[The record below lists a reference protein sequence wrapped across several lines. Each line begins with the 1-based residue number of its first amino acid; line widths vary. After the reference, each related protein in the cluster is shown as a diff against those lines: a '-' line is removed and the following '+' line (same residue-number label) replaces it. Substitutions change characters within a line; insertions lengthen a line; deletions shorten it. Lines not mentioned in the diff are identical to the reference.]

1 MGIPMES
8 DTFSE
13 NPKKSRDGPKKSSR
27 RLETGFSG
35 FWGFCGTFR
44 GPKTA
49 KNGVF
54 RGSGGPR
61 KYPFRGAG
69 TPFEFYD

>member
-8 DTFSE
+8 DTFSK
-13 NPKKSRDGPKKSSR
+13 NPKKFRHGPKKSSR

-35 FWGFCGTFR
+35 FWGFRALLG

-49 KNGVF
+49 KTGVF
-54 RGSGGPR
+54 RVSGGPR

-69 TPFEFYD
+69 TPLEFYD